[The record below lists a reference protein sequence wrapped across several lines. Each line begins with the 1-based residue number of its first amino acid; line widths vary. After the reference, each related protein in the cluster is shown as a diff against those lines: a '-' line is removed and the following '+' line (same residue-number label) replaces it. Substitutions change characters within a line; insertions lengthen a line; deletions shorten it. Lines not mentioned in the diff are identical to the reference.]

1 MSASKGSRAVK
12 KKVTGGDKYISA
24 AVTNGKRNEVRKWV
38 MPLSRQISVPG
49 RGSSKDESSEAGMC
63 SVFA

>member
-1 MSASKGSRAVK
+1 M
-12 KKVTGGDKYISA
+12 TGGDKYISA

-63 SVFA
+63 SMFA